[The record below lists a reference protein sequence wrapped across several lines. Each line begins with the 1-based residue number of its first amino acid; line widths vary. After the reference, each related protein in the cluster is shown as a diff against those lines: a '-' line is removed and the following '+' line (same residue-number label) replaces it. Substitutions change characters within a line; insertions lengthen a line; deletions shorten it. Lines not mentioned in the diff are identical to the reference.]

1 MIAKIGRS
9 GNLYGALAY
18 NQLKVENEN
27 GKILFANKIIE
38 TPTGA
43 YTVAQLAQSFA
54 PYLIANR
61 NTEKHTLHIS
71 LNPDPKDKV
80 SDDRFRQMA
89 EEYMREMGYGEQPF
103 VVFKHTDIDRS
114 HIHIVSVC
122 VDEQGKKISDKFEKM
137 RSMNVCR
144 ELERQ
149 HGLIPATDKEHKQN
163 DKIFRPVDYRAG
175 DVKSQIASVV
185 RHLPNYYKFQT
196 LGEYNALLSLFN
208 VTTEKVE
215 GELQGKMRQGL
226 LYIPLN
232 EKGERAGHPF
242 KASLFGK
249 NAGLPALELHFAK
262 CKEDLKDHPSKQ
274 TLKAVIS
281 IALKSTNDEQAFKKQ
296 LSEQGINV
304 VVRRNDTGRIY
315 GITFIDHNSKAV
327 WNGSR
332 LAKELSANTFNDY
345 WNNNIKPEIKEPV
358 VQLPKTSTSN
368 DADLPAE
375 EPHHLFDF
383 LNTTEKHE
391 DGLIEAFGGLLP
403 EAQGDDYEEQD
414 FANKMKKKKKEDCKR
429 SDFGIKNL
437 FLKRFIELS
446 LYNSERI

>member
-9 GNLYGALAY
+9 ENLYGALAY

-27 GKILFANKIIE
+27 GQILFTNKMIE
-38 TPTGA
+38 TANGH
-43 YTVAQLAQSFA
+43 YSVAQLAQSFA
-54 PYLIANR
+54 PYLMANR

-71 LNPDPKDKV
+71 LNPDPKDTV
-80 SDDRFRQMA
+80 SDDKFRKMA

-122 VDEQGKKISDKFEKM
+122 VDEDGKKISDKFEKM

-144 ELERQ
+144 ELEKQ

-185 RHLPNYYKFQT
+185 RHLPNYYQYQT
-196 LGEYNALLSLFN
+196 LGEYNALISLFN
-208 VTTEKVE
+208 ITTEKVE
-215 GELQGKMRQGL
+215 GELQGKPQRGL

-232 EKGERAGHPF
+232 DKGERAGHPF

-249 NAGLPALELHFAK
+249 GAGLPALEVHFAK
-262 CKEDLKDHPSKQ
+262 CKTVLKDHPTQK
-274 TLKAVIS
+274 TLKSAVN

-296 LSEQGINV
+296 LAEQGINL
-304 VVRRNDTGRIY
+304 VVRRNDRGRIY
-315 GITFIDHNSKAV
+315 GMTFIDHSSKTV

-332 LAKELSANTFNDY
+332 LGKELSANTFNDY

-358 VQLPKTSTSN
+358 AQETRIATLD
-368 DADLPAE
+368 DADIPME

-383 LNTTEKHE
+383 LNTSEKYE
-391 DGLIEAFGGLLP
+391 DGLIEALGGLLP
-403 EAQGDDYEEQD
+403 EAQGEDYEEID
-414 FANKMKKKKKEDCKR
+414 FANKMKKKRNRQRGQK
-429 SDFGIKNL
+429 
-437 FLKRFIELS
+437 
-446 LYNSERI
+446 

>member
-9 GNLYGALAY
+9 ANLYGALAY

-27 GKILFANKIIE
+27 GKILLANKMIE
-38 TPTGA
+38 TANGH
-43 YTVAQLAQSFA
+43 YSVAQLAQSFA

-71 LNPDPKDKV
+71 LNPDPNDKV
-80 SDDRFRQMA
+80 SDDKFREMA
-89 EEYMREMGYGEQPF
+89 EKYMQEMGYGEQPF

-137 RSMNVCR
+137 RSMNLCR
-144 ELERQ
+144 ELERK
-149 HGLIPATDKEHKQN
+149 HGLIPATDKEHRQN
-163 DKIFRPVDYRAG
+163 DKVFRPVNYKAG
-175 DVKSQIASVV
+175 DVKSQIASVI
-185 RHLPNYYKFQT
+185 RHLPNYYQYQT

-208 VTTEKVE
+208 ITTEKVQ
-215 GELQGKMRQGL
+215 GELHGKMQQGL

-249 NAGLPALELHFAK
+249 NAGLPALVLHFVK
-262 CKEDLKDHPSKQ
+262 CKTALKDSSTKQ
-274 TLKAVIS
+274 TLKSAVT
-281 IALKSTNDEQAFKKQ
+281 IALKTTRDERAFKKQ
-296 LSEQGINV
+296 LAEHGINV

-315 GITFIDHNSKAV
+315 GITFIDHNSQAV

-332 LAKELSANTFNDY
+332 LSKELSANAFNDY
-345 WNNNIKPEIKEPV
+345 WNNNIKPEIKEPSV
-358 VQLPKTSTSN
+358 LQPKLYKSNEANLPT
-368 DADLPAE
+368 E

-383 LNTTEKHE
+383 LTTGKHE
-391 DGLIEAFGGLLP
+391 EGLIEALVGLLP
-403 EAQGDDYEEQD
+403 ETQGEDYEEQN
-414 FANKMKKKKKEDCKR
+414 FANKMKKKR
-429 SDFGIKNL
+429 KN
-437 FLKRFIELS
+437 FRK
-446 LYNSERI
+446 

>member
-9 GNLYGALAY
+9 ENLYGALAY

-27 GKILFANKIIE
+27 GEILFANKMIE
-38 TPTGA
+38 TANGH
-43 YTVAQLAQSFA
+43 YSVAQLVQSFA

-71 LNPDPKDKV
+71 LNPDPNDKV
-80 SDDRFRQMA
+80 SNGRYREMA
-89 EEYMREMGYGEQPF
+89 EQYMREMGYGEQPF

-114 HIHIVSVC
+114 HIHVVSVC
-122 VDEQGKKISDKFEKM
+122 VDEEGKKISDKFEKM
-137 RSMNVCR
+137 RSMNICR
-144 ELERQ
+144 ELERKY
-149 HGLIPATDKEHKQN
+149 GLIPATDKEHKQN

-185 RHLPNYYKFQT
+185 RNLPNYYQYQT

-215 GELQGKMRQGL
+215 GELQGQLRQGL
-226 LYIPLN
+226 LYISLN
-232 EKGERAGHPF
+232 DRGERAGHPF

-262 CKEDLKDHPSKQ
+262 SKETLKDRPTKP
-274 TLKAVIS
+274 TIKAAVT
-281 IALKSTNDEQAFKKQ
+281 IALQSTNDEQGFKKQ
-296 LSEQGINV
+296 LGEQGINV

-315 GITFIDHNSKAV
+315 GITFIDHNSKTV

-332 LAKELSANTFNDY
+332 LGKELSANTFNDY
-345 WNNNIKPEIKEPV
+345 WNNNIKPEIKEAAIST
-358 VQLPKTSTSN
+358 PKQSTSN
-368 DADLPAE
+368 DADLPSE

-383 LNTTEKHE
+383 LNTNEKHE
-391 DGLIEAFGGLLP
+391 DGLIEALGGLLP
-403 EAQGDDYEEQD
+403 EAQGENYEEQD
-414 FANKMKKKKKEDCKR
+414 FANKMKKKRKK
-429 SDFGIKNL
+429 
-437 FLKRFIELS
+437 LKK
-446 LYNSERI
+446 

>member
-18 NQLKVENEN
+18 NQLKVEKEN
-27 GKILFANKIIE
+27 GKILLTNKIIE
-38 TPTGA
+38 TA
-43 YTVAQLAQSFA
+43 SRHYSVAQLAQSFA

-80 SDDRFRQMA
+80 SDDKYREMA
-89 EEYMREMGYGEQPF
+89 QEYMREMGYGEQPF

-122 VDEQGKKISDKFEKM
+122 VDENGKKISDKFEKM

-144 ELERQ
+144 ELERK
-149 HGLIPATDKEHKQN
+149 HGLILATDKEHKQN
-163 DKIFRPVDYRAG
+163 DKIFRPVDYKTG

-185 RHLPNYYKFQT
+185 RHLPHYYQYQT

-208 VTTEKVE
+208 ITAEGIE
-215 GELQGKMRQGL
+215 GELQGQLLQGL
-226 LYIPLN
+226 LYIPIN

-249 NAGLPALELHFAK
+249 SAGLPALELHFAK
-262 CKEDLKDHPSKQ
+262 CKTALKDCPTKQ
-274 TLKAVIS
+274 TLKSAVT
-281 IALKSTNDEQAFKKQ
+281 IALKTTNDEQAFKIQ
-296 LSEQGINV
+296 LAEQGINL

-332 LAKELSANTFNDY
+332 LSSELSANTFNDY
-345 WNNNIKPEIKEPV
+345 WNHNIRPDIKEPV
-358 VQLPKTSTSN
+358 ELQSKISKTN

-383 LNTTEKHE
+383 LNTESIPEKHE
-391 DGLIEAFGGLLP
+391 DGLIEALGGLLP
-403 EAQGDDYEEQD
+403 EAQGEDYEEQD
-414 FANKMKKKKKEDCKR
+414 FANKMKKKRKR
-429 SDFGIKNL
+429 
-437 FLKRFIELS
+437 KRGKL
-446 LYNSERI
+446 

>member
-274 TLKAVIS
+274 TLKAAIS

-304 VVRRNDTGRIY
+304 VLRRNDTGRIY

-414 FANKMKKKKKEDCKR
+414 FANKMKKKKKR
-429 SDFGIKNL
+429 RL
-437 FLKRFIELS
+437 
-446 LYNSERI
+446 

>member
-27 GKILFANKIIE
+27 GQILFANKMIE
-38 TPTGA
+38 TANGH
-43 YTVAQLAQSFA
+43 YSIAQLAQSFA
-54 PYLIANR
+54 PYLVANR

-71 LNPDPKDKV
+71 INPDPKDNV
-80 SDDRFRQMA
+80 SDDKYRQMA
-89 EEYMREMGYGEQPF
+89 EQYMREMGYGEQPF

-149 HGLIPATDKEHKQN
+149 YNLIPATDKERNQN
-163 DKIFRPVDYRAG
+163 DKVFRPVNYRAG

-185 RHLPNYYKFQT
+185 RHIPNYYKFQT

-208 VTTEKVE
+208 VTTEKIE
-215 GELQGKMRQGL
+215 GELQGQLRKGL

-249 NAGLPALELHFAK
+249 DAGLLALELHFAK
-262 CKEDLKDHPSKQ
+262 CKTDLKNHPNQK
-274 TLKAVIS
+274 TLQSAVT
-281 IALKSTNDEQAFKKQ
+281 IALQSTRDELSFKKQ
-296 LSEQGINV
+296 LAEQGINV
-304 VVRRNDTGRIY
+304 VVRRNDAGRIY
-315 GITFIDHNSKAV
+315 GMTFIDHNSKAV

-332 LAKELSANTFNDY
+332 LSKELSANTFNDY
-345 WNNNIKPEIKEPV
+345 WNNNIKPEIKDPV
-358 VQLPKTSTSN
+358 ELQPKISATN
-368 DADLPAE
+368 EADIPQE

-383 LNTTEKHE
+383 LKTEKHE
-391 DGLIEAFGGLLP
+391 DGLIEALGGLLP
-403 EAQGDDYEEQD
+403 EAQGEDYEEQD
-414 FANKMKKKKKEDCKR
+414 FANKMKKKRKR
-429 SDFGIKNL
+429 
-437 FLKRFIELS
+437 KRGL
-446 LYNSERI
+446 

>member
-9 GNLYGALAY
+9 ANLYGALAY

-27 GKILFANKIIE
+27 GQILFANKMIE
-38 TPTGA
+38 TASGH
-43 YTVAQLAQSFA
+43 YSVAQLAQSFA

-71 LNPDPKDKV
+71 LNPDPNDKV
-80 SDDRFRQMA
+80 SDDKFREMA

-137 RSMNVCR
+137 RSMNLCR
-144 ELERQ
+144 ELERK
-149 HGLIPATDKEHKQN
+149 HGLIPATDKERNQN
-163 DKIFRPVDYRAG
+163 DKVFRPVDYRAG

-185 RHLPNYYKFQT
+185 RHLPNYYQYQT
-196 LGEYNALLSLFN
+196 LGEYNTLLSLFN
-208 VTTEKVE
+208 ITTEKVQ
-215 GELQGKMRQGL
+215 GEMQGKMKQGL

-249 NAGLPALELHFAK
+249 SAGLPALELHFAK
-262 CKEDLKDHPSKQ
+262 CKTALKDNAIKQ
-274 TLKAVIS
+274 TLKFAVTK
-281 IALKSTNDEQAFKKQ
+281 ALKTTTDEQAFKKQ
-296 LSEQGINV
+296 LVKQGINV

-332 LAKELSANTFNDY
+332 LATELSANTFNDY
-345 WNNNIKPEIKEPV
+345 WNHNIKPDIKESAV
-358 VQLPKTSTSN
+358 LQPKLSTSN
-368 DADLPAE
+368 GMDLPAE

-383 LNTTEKHE
+383 LATDKQE
-391 DGLIEAFGGLLP
+391 DGLIEALGGLLP
-403 EAQGDDYEEQD
+403 EAQGEDYEEQD
-414 FANKMKKKKKEDCKR
+414 FANKMKKKRKR
-429 SDFGIKNL
+429 NRG
-437 FLKRFIELS
+437 KR
-446 LYNSERI
+446 

>member
-9 GNLYGALAY
+9 ENLYGALAY
-18 NQLKVENEN
+18 NNLKVENEN
-27 GKILFANKIIE
+27 GSILFTNKMIE

-80 SDDRFRQMA
+80 SDDKFREMA
-89 EEYMREMGYGEQPF
+89 EQYMREMGYGEQPF

-122 VDEQGKKISDKFEKM
+122 VDENGKKISDKFEKM

-144 ELERQ
+144 ELERE

-163 DKIFRPVDYRAG
+163 DKVFRPVDYKAG
-175 DVKSQIASVV
+175 SVKSQIASVV
-185 RHLPNYYKFQT
+185 RHLPNYYQYQT

-208 VTTEKVE
+208 VTAEKVE
-215 GELQGKMRQGL
+215 GELKGQLQKGL

-249 NAGLPALELHFAK
+249 SAGLPDLELHFEK
-262 CKEDLKDHPSKQ
+262 SKT
-274 TLKAVIS
+274 TLKNNPIQKTLQSAVD
-281 IALKSTNDEQAFKKQ
+281 IALQSKCDELSFKKQ
-296 LSEQGINV
+296 LGEQGINV

-315 GITFIDHNSKAV
+315 GITFIDHNSKSV

-332 LAKELSANTFNDY
+332 LGKEFSANTFNDY
-345 WNNNIKPEIKEPV
+345 WNNNIKPDIKEPV
-358 VQLPKTSTSN
+358 ELQSKMSRPN
-368 DADLPAE
+368 DAGLPAE

-383 LNTTEKHE
+383 LNTNEKHE
-391 DGLIEAFGGLLP
+391 DGLIEALGGLLP
-403 EAQGDDYEEQD
+403 EAQGEDYEEQD
-414 FANKMKKKKKEDCKR
+414 FANKMNKKRKRKR
-429 SDFGIKNL
+429 SQ
-437 FLKRFIELS
+437 
-446 LYNSERI
+446 

>member
-18 NQLKVENEN
+18 NQLKVENQN
-27 GKILFANKIIE
+27 GKILFANKMIE
-38 TPTGA
+38 TA
-43 YTVAQLAQSFA
+43 NSHYSVAQLAQSFV

-80 SDDRFRQMA
+80 SDDKYREMA

-122 VDEQGKKISDKFEKM
+122 VDEEGKKISDKFEKM

-144 ELERQ
+144 ELERK
-149 HGLIPATDKEHKQN
+149 HELISAVNKEHKPN
-163 DKIFRPVDYRAG
+163 DKIFRPIDYRAG
-175 DVKSQIASVV
+175 DVKSKIASVV
-185 RHLPNYYKFQT
+185 RHLPNYYQYQT

-208 VTTEKVE
+208 ITTEKVE
-215 GELQGKMRQGL
+215 GELQGKIQRGL

-232 EKGERAGHPF
+232 KKGERAGHPF

-249 NAGLPALELHFAK
+249 NAGLPTLELHFEKSRTA
-262 CKEDLKDHPSKQ
+262 LKNHPSQKMLQ
-274 TLKAVIS
+274 SAVIIS
-281 IALKSTNDEQAFKKQ
+281 LQSTSDELRFKKQ
-296 LSEQGINV
+296 LAEQGINV

-315 GITFIDHNSKAV
+315 GITFIDHNSKVV

-332 LAKELSANTFNDY
+332 LDKELSANTFNDY
-345 WNNNIKPEIKEPV
+345 WNNNIKPKIKEPV
-358 VQLPKTSTSN
+358 VQQPKISTSN

-383 LNTTEKHE
+383 LNTTEKQE
-391 DGLIEAFGGLLP
+391 YGLIEALGGLLP
-403 EAQGDDYEEQD
+403 ETQGEDYEEQD
-414 FANKMKKKKKEDCKR
+414 FSNKMKKKRKR
-429 SDFGIKNL
+429 RTGH
-437 FLKRFIELS
+437 
-446 LYNSERI
+446 

>member
-80 SDDRFRQMA
+80 SDDMFRQMA

-274 TLKAVIS
+274 TLKAAIS

-414 FANKMKKKKKEDCKR
+414 FANKMKKKKKR
-429 SDFGIKNL
+429 RL
-437 FLKRFIELS
+437 
-446 LYNSERI
+446 

>member
-9 GNLYGALAY
+9 ENLYGALAY
-18 NQLKVENEN
+18 NNLKVEKEN
-27 GKILFANKIIE
+27 GQILFTNKIIE
-38 TPTGA
+38 TPNGA
-43 YTVAQLAQSFA
+43 YTVAQLTQSFE

-61 NTEKHTLHIS
+61 NTQYHTLHIS

-80 SDDRFRQMA
+80 SDHQYREMA
-89 EEYMREMGYGEQPF
+89 QEYMREMGYGEQPF

-137 RSMNVCR
+137 RSMNLCR
-144 ELERQ
+144 ELERK
-149 HGLIPATDKEHKQN
+149 HDLIPATDKERNQN
-163 DKIFRPVDYRAG
+163 DKVFRPVDYRAG

-185 RHLPNYYKFQT
+185 RHLPNYYQYQT

-208 VTTEKVE
+208 ITTEKVQ
-215 GELQGKMRQGL
+215 GELHGKMQQGL
-226 LYIPLN
+226 LYVPLN

-249 NAGLPALELHFAK
+249 SAGLPALELHFAK
-262 CKEDLKDHPSKQ
+262 CKTALKDHPSKH
-274 TLKAVIS
+274 TLKAAIT
-281 IALKSTNDEQAFKKQ
+281 IALKSTSDEQAFKKQ
-296 LSEQGINV
+296 LAEQGINV

-332 LAKELSANTFNDY
+332 LSTELSANIFNDY
-345 WNNNIKPEIKEPV
+345 WNNNIKPEIKEASVPI
-358 VQLPKTSTSN
+358 PKQSTSN

-383 LNTTEKHE
+383 LTTDKHE
-391 DGLIEAFGGLLP
+391 DGLVEALGGLLP
-403 EAQGDDYEEQD
+403 EAQGEDYEEQD
-414 FANKMKKKKKEDCKR
+414 FANKMKKKRKR
-429 SDFGIKNL
+429 QRGQK
-437 FLKRFIELS
+437 
-446 LYNSERI
+446 

>member
-18 NQLKVENEN
+18 NQLKVEHEN
-27 GKILFANKIIE
+27 GQILFTNRIIE
-38 TPTGA
+38 TTNGH
-43 YTVAQLAQSFA
+43 YSVAQLAQSFA

-71 LNPDPKDKV
+71 LNPDPNDKV
-80 SDDRFRQMA
+80 SDDKFREMA
-89 EEYMREMGYGEQPF
+89 EKYMREMGYGEQPF

-122 VDEQGKKISDKFEKM
+122 VDEEGKKISDKFEKI

-175 DVKSQIASVV
+175 DVKSQIASVI
-185 RHLPNYYKFQT
+185 RHLPNYYQYQT

-208 VTTEKVE
+208 VTTERVE
-215 GELQGKMRQGL
+215 GELHGKMQQGL

-249 NAGLPALELHFAK
+249 NAGLPALELHFVK
-262 CKEDLKDHPSKQ
+262 SKEALKDHPTKP
-274 TLKAVIS
+274 TIKAAIT
-281 IALKSTNDEQAFKKQ
+281 IALKTTSDELSFKKQ
-296 LSEQGINV
+296 LAEQGINV
-304 VVRRNDTGRIY
+304 VVRRNDAGRIY
-315 GITFIDHNSKAV
+315 GMTFIDQNSKTV

-332 LAKELSANTFNDY
+332 LAKELSANIFNDY
-345 WNNNIKPEIKEPV
+345 WNNNIQPEVEE
-358 VQLPKTSTSN
+358 
-368 DADLPAE
+368 PAE
-375 EPHHLFDF
+375 LQSKISHAKDIEDQHSEKPHHLFDF
-383 LNTTEKHE
+383 LNTEPIPEKHE
-391 DGLIEAFGGLLP
+391 DALIEALGGLLP
-403 EAQGDDYEEQD
+403 EAQGEDYEEQD
-414 FANKMKKKKKEDCKR
+414 FANKMKKKRKQQRGQK
-429 SDFGIKNL
+429 
-437 FLKRFIELS
+437 
-446 LYNSERI
+446 